1 MFELFTAFIKKE
13 KLFLPNEKILLA
25 VSGGIDSMVMC
36 HLFHQAGFNFDLAHC
51 NYQLRGNESNKD
63 EDFVETMALK
73 YKVQLYSIRFDT
85 APFAE
90 TQDMS
95 IQMAARELRYNWFE
109 EIRNSYH
116 YNFIATAHHQDDSI
130 ETFFINLIR
139 GTGITGLHGIL
150 PKQGNIIR
158 PLLFANKTNIIDF
171 AEKSQLK
178 FREDSSNASDKYLR
192 NKIRHHII
200 PTLKEVNPSIEN
212 TLMNT
217 IERLKDAE
225 TIVKTQVGKLR
236 KEMVK
241 QVGDTDTIS
250 IPELQILNPLSTYL
264 FELLKPYQFNSSTSE
279 EIKNA
284 LNGESGKVFYSKTHQ
299 VLKDRTLLIIS
310 KKKTDESTKQS
321 QNQETK
327 KKAKGLELVKLESK
341 ILPANMEIPQ
351 SPNLAAL
358 DYDKL
363 TFPLTTRKWKEG
375 DSFYP
380 LGMKGKKKLSDF
392 FIDNK
397 LSLNQKENT
406 WLLTSADNI
415 VWVIGMRIDNRFKVT
430 DKTKKIYLV
439 ELAK

>member
-1 MFELFTAFIKKE
+1 MFELFTAFIKRE

-36 HLFHQAGFNFDLAHC
+36 QLFHQAGFNFDLAHC
-51 NYQLRGNESNKD
+51 NYQLRGLESNED
-63 EDFVETMALK
+63 EEFVETMALK

-109 EIRNSYH
+109 EICTSHH
-116 YNFIATAHHQDDSI
+116 YNYIATAHHQDDSI

-225 TIVKTQVGKLR
+225 TIVKTQVEKLR

-241 QVGDTDTIS
+241 QEGDTDTIS
-250 IPELQILNPLSTYL
+250 ISELQKLNPLSTYL

-299 VLKDRTLLIIS
+299 VLKDRALLIIS

-321 QNQETK
+321 LNQETK
-327 KKAKGLELVKLESK
+327 KKAIGLELVKLESK

>member
-51 NYQLRGNESNKD
+51 NYQLRGSESNED
-63 EDFVETMALK
+63 EEFVKAVALK
-73 YKVQLYSIRFDT
+73 YKVHLYSIRFDT

-358 DYDKL
+358 DYDKI

-375 DSFYP
+375 DWFYP